1 MNSAMTGDPLSGMY
15 IHLKVQ
21 AITLPSPAIKTLN
34 YKTYEDRIYEC
45 KLP

>member
-1 MNSAMTGDPLSGMY
+1 MTGALLSRMY
-15 IHLKVQ
+15 IHLKFQ
-21 AITLPSPAIKTLN
+21 AITLPSPAINTLN